1 MPRPLFPRVCRFVFP
16 MLLPGVVVAGIVAPA
31 TAQVVRGRLV
41 DSADD
46 AGVGGA
52 MISLLDRGDNQLS
65 RALTRDSGLFEVST
79 TSPGRY
85 RLRADRIGYATTY
98 SDYFDLAA
106 GDTVTIRMTSAVA
119 AVSLAG
125 IEAEADRRCRVRPEE
140 GLAVTRVW
148 DEARKALDA
157 AAFTQE
163 RGYYRYEMMGI
174 LRQLGPE
181 GRQVVSEDRDFE
193 RAYRQYPFVS
203 LPADSLVAEGFAKI
217 TPNESVYWAP
227 DAGVLLSDPFLDTH
241 CFRLKTDGGEPGLVG
256 LEFEPVPGRR
266 IEEIRGTLWLE
277 AENSVLRRLDY
288 YYQNLDLPAGL
299 QRANPGGTVE
309 FEALPNG
316 TWIVSSW
323 RIRMP
328 RGRVEVS
335 PFDSRV
341 VTVLDG
347 ITEQGGDVLKVHGSE
362 GTVMEADLGGRI
374 AGVVFD
380 SLRAGLPGA
389 VVFIE
394 GTTIETTTDREGRF
408 EFNRLE
414 PGIYAVNFT
423 HRYFSRFSYLP
434 EPWDVEVVDGAETP
448 AQVNF
453 AAPRIGRVLDRLCDD
468 VEPPDEM
475 ATMPGGRV
483 LRSHAILVGRVT
495 NDAGDP
501 VSGATVRVLFRE
513 YDISVFEGASSVVD
527 RRLRA
532 GRAGTAVTTDARGYY
547 RACWVP
553 VDTSLRVAVLD
564 PGEQLNPDV
573 LEVSY
578 SPSDFV
584 ASREE
589 EVMIPSQQRFA
600 TLNLRVDSKQP

>member
-1 MPRPLFPRVCRFVFP
+1 MPVPRPPFP
-16 MLLPGVVVAGIVAPA
+16 MVRRLTFAILLLGGIVAPA
-31 TAQVVRGRLV
+31 TGQVVRGRLV

-46 AGVGGA
+46 AAVGGA
-52 MISLLDRGDNQLS
+52 MISLLDRDDNQLS
-65 RALTRDSGLFEVST
+65 RVLTRDSGLFEVST
-79 TSPGRY
+79 PAPGRF
-85 RLRADRIGYATTY
+85 RLRSDRIGYATTY
-98 SDYFDLAA
+98 SDFFDLAA
-106 GDTVTIRMTSAVA
+106 GDTVTIWMASAVA

-125 IEAEADRRCRVRPEE
+125 IEAEADRRCRVRPED

-181 GRQVVSEDRDFE
+181 GRQVVSEDRNYE

-203 LPADSLVAEGFAKI
+203 LSADSLIAEGFAKI
-217 TPNESVYWAP
+217 ASNESVYWAP
-227 DAGVLLSDPFLDTH
+227 DAGVLLSDAFLDTH
-241 CFRLKTDGGEPGLVG
+241 CFRLRTDGREPGLVG

-266 IEEIRGTLWLE
+266 IEEIRGTLWID
-277 AENSVLRRLDY
+277 AENSELRRIDY
-288 YYQNLDLPAGL
+288 FYQNLQLPAGL
-299 QRANPGGTVE
+299 DRANPGGTVE

-328 RGRVEVS
+328 RGKVEVS
-335 PFDSRV
+335 PFDGRV
-341 VTVLDG
+341 VTVLEG
-347 ITEQGGDVLKVHGSE
+347 ITEQGGDVLRVHGSE

-380 SLRAGLPGA
+380 SLRTGLPGA

-408 EFNRLE
+408 ELSQLE
-414 PGIYAVNFT
+414 PGVYSVNFT
-423 HRYFSRFSYLP
+423 HRYLSRFSYLP
-434 EPWDVEVVDGAETP
+434 EPWEVEVVDGAETP

-453 AAPRIGRVLDRLCDD
+453 AAPRVGRVLDRLCAD
-468 VEPPDEM
+468 VEPPDES
-475 ATMPGGRV
+475 TTLPGGQV
-483 LRSHAILVGRVT
+483 LRSHAILIGRVT
-495 NDAGDP
+495 NDGGDP
-501 VSGATVRVLFRE
+501 VSDATVRVLFRE
-513 YDISVFEGASSVVD
+513 YDISAFQGASVVD

-532 GRAGTAVTTDARGYY
+532 GRAGVAVTTDAAGYY

-553 VDTSLRVAVLD
+553 VDTSLRVAVLE
-564 PGEQLNPDV
+564 PGEKLDPDA
-573 LEVSY
+573 LEVAY
-578 SPSDFV
+578 SPSEFV

-589 EVMIPSQQRFA
+589 EVMIPSAQRFA
-600 TLNLRVDSKQP
+600 TLNLRVESKPR

>member
-1 MPRPLFPRVCRFVFP
+1 MPVPRPLFPMVCRLAFAV
-16 MLLPGVVVAGIVAPA
+16 LLFGGIVAPA
-31 TAQVVRGRLV
+31 AGQVVRGRLV
-41 DSADD
+41 DSADN
-46 AGVGGA
+46 AAVGGA
-52 MISLLDRGDNQLS
+52 MISLLDRDDNQLS
-65 RALTRDSGLFEVST
+65 RVLTRDSGLFEVST
-79 TSPGRY
+79 PIPGRY
-85 RLRADRIGYATTY
+85 RLRADRIGYATTW

-106 GDTVTIRMTSAVA
+106 GDTLTIGMTSAVA

-174 LRQLGPE
+174 IRQLGPE

-193 RAYRQYPFVS
+193 RAYRQYPFIS
-203 LPADSLVAEGFAKI
+203 LPADTLIAEGFAKI

-241 CFRLKTDGGEPGLVG
+241 CFRLRTGGREPGLVG

-266 IEEIRGTLWLE
+266 IEEIRGTLWID
-277 AENSVLRRLDY
+277 AENSELRRLDY

-299 QRANPGGTVE
+299 ERANPGGRVE
-309 FEALPNG
+309 FEAMPNG

-328 RGRVEVS
+328 RGKVEVS
-335 PFDSRV
+335 PFDGRV
-341 VTVLDG
+341 VTVLEG
-347 ITEQGGDVLKVHGSE
+347 ITEQGGDVLRVHGSE
-362 GTVMEADLGGRI
+362 GTVMEADPGGRI

-389 VVFIE
+389 IVFIE
-394 GTTIETTTDREGRF
+394 GTSIETTTDREGRF
-408 EFNRLE
+408 EFTRLE
-414 PGIYAVNFT
+414 PGIYSVTFT

-434 EPWDVEVVDGAETP
+434 EPWEVEVVDGAETP

-453 AAPRIGRVLDRLCDD
+453 AAPRVGRVLDRLCDD
-468 VEPPDEM
+468 VEAPDDV
-475 ATMPGGRV
+475 TSLPGGRV
-483 LRSHAILVGRVT
+483 LRNHAILVGRVT
-495 NDAGDP
+495 NDGGDP
-501 VSGATVRVLFRE
+501 VSGASVRVLFRE
-513 YDISVFEGASSVVD
+513 YDIDSFRETSVVNT
-527 RRLRA
+527 RLRA
-532 GRAGTAVTTDARGYY
+532 GRAGTVVTTDARGYY

-564 PGEQLNPDV
+564 PGERLDPNT
-573 LEVSY
+573 LEVAYTLSEY
-578 SPSDFV
+578 V
-584 ASREE
+584 GSREE
-589 EVMIPSQQRFA
+589 EVMIPADQRYA
-600 TLNLRVDSKQP
+600 TLNLRVESKQP